1 MRRVQTLIN
10 NNQNEFITEVAFQDQ
25 KIKFSPANAPT
36 SLVTG
41 DTTFTNADSGKTVL
55 IDASSSGNFT
65 LALPTAEMG
74 MQFTFMLVSNSNA
87 AAEVLI
93 DAGAAVN
100 IRGLSVGVGNA
111 VYVNI
116 NSRTV
121 GFADAEKR
129 GAMIELIYTGHWYI
143 RHANSAVALVT
154 SFS

>member
-1 MRRVQTLIN
+1 
-10 NNQNEFITEVAFQDQ
+10 
-25 KIKFSPANAPT
+25 
-36 SLVTG
+36 
-41 DTTFTNADSGKTVL
+41 
-55 IDASSSGNFT
+55 
-65 LALPTAEMG
+65 MG